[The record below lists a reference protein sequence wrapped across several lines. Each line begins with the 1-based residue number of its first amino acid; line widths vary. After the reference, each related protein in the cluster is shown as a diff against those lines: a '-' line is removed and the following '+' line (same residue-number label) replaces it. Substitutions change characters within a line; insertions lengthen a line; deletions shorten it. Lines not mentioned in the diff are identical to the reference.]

1 MKYLDKE
8 GLTYAWSKIKAKID
22 AKPDLDKIYPVGSI
36 YMTMASSNPG
46 DLFGGTWT
54 KLSGG
59 YLYADTNNP
68 GAKGGSNSFTLSTAN
83 LPAHTH
89 STPSHTHGYTRADS
103 VQGTAI
109 SANQMAAHTHNNDTM
124 YNADEAATATA
135 AHTTNWTTH
144 HGTTNMLG
152 QWTIG
157 ANASHN
163 HGLSTS
169 WASTG
174 ASSGTTGST
183 GGGQAVNIRPTYI
196 NVYMWQRTA

>member
-1 MKYLDKE
+1 MKYLDKD
-8 GLTYAWSKIKAKID
+8 GLAYAWSKIKANID
-22 AKPDLDKIYPVGSI
+22 AKPDLDNIYPVGSI

-59 YLYADTNNP
+59 YLYADTSNP

-103 VQGTAI
+103 IQGTAI
-109 SANQMAAHTHNNDTM
+109 STNQMPSHTHTYSMLGLPQESGNTQPPLGG
-124 YNADEAATATA
+124 YLPQST
-135 AHTTNWTTH
+135 
-144 HGTTNMLG
+144 GTTNATG
-152 QWTIG
+152 G
-157 ANASHN
+157 GASHG
-163 HGLSTS
+163 HGLNTS
-169 WASTG
+169 WVSTG

-183 GGGQAVNIRPTYI
+183 GSGQAVNIRPTYI

>member
-1 MKYLDKE
+1 MKYLDKD

-36 YMTMASSNPG
+36 YMTMASLNPG

-59 YLYADTNNP
+59 YLYADTSNA
-68 GAKGGSNSFTLSTAN
+68 GSKGGSNSFTLTTAN

-89 STPSHTHGYTRADS
+89 STPNHTHSYTRTDS
-103 VQGTAI
+103 TMQARITE
-109 SANQMAAHTHNNDTM
+109 NQMPAHFHDQTVTTSGSNNGRSD
-124 YNADEAATATA
+124 YNSD
-135 AHTTNWTTH
+135 
-144 HGTTNMLG
+144 GF
-152 QWTIG
+152 G
-157 ANASHN
+157 ASYTQGSNTGLKGGNAGHN
-163 HGLSTS
+163 HGLNQSTV
-169 WASTG
+169 STG

-183 GGGQAVNIRPTYI
+183 GSGQAVNIRPTYI